1 MYNWCIRLCNTVK
14 TNSFIAVLRIDI
26 SHWVLLT
33 CAAQS
38 IWETGS
44 QETNPSD
51 FTTALQNSD
60 LCQFAEESFMFDLW
74 GAISD
79 AKQGRL
85 KKVQEFE
92 EQF

>member
-1 MYNWCIRLCNTVK
+1 LFKAAVWCY
-14 TNSFIAVLRIDI
+14 
-26 SHWVLLT
+26 LL

-44 QETNPSD
+44 EETNPSD
-51 FTTALQNSD
+51 FARALENSD
-60 LCQFAEESFMFDLW
+60 LCQFAEESFLFDLW

-85 KKVQEFE
+85 KKVQEFN

>member
-1 MYNWCIRLCNTVK
+1 LVVD
-14 TNSFIAVLRIDI
+14 A
-26 SHWVLLT
+26 
-33 CAAQS
+33 AAQS

-51 FTTALQNSD
+51 FATALQNSD
-60 LCQFAEESFMFDLW
+60 LFQFAEESFVFDLW

-85 KKVQEFE
+85 KKVQEFNE
-92 EQF
+92 HF

>member
-1 MYNWCIRLCNTVK
+1 MSVFTLVVGCC
-14 TNSFIAVLRIDI
+14 
-26 SHWVLLT
+26 LLS
-33 CAAQS
+33 AAQS

-85 KKVQEFE
+85 KKVQEFK